1 MVYEKLFCQIFVK
14 YQLSGIMD
22 NAVASCVHGYELTAP
37 NVCMCLRHIPTMPSV
52 LKVNLIYGGVID
64 TLLWPMGRSPY
75 GFDVSYLFIIFNF

>member
-1 MVYEKLFCQIFVK
+1 MKNCCHIFVK

-64 TLLWPMGRSPY
+64 TLLWPMGRRLVVRMDLMFHTFS
-75 GFDVSYLFIIFNF
+75 